1 MLIDIQPSHN
11 ALAAS
16 GFAAYSWLCTACQ
29 HPVAP
34 SSSKAISNT
43 GPLVAD
49 YNSCYGAMATMCF
62 DMAGCYLGL
71 HLREKFISKN
81 VMIINVTVDAL
92 PDSER
97 YIFQQN
103 NFRI

>member
-16 GFAAYSWLCTACQ
+16 GFAAYSWLCTAYQ
-29 HPVAP
+29 HPLPP
-34 SSSKAISNT
+34 SSSKTIGNT
-43 GPLVAD
+43 GPLAAD
-49 YNSCYGAMATMCF
+49 YNPCYDAMATMCF

-71 HLREKFISKN
+71 PLREKSVSKN

-92 PDSER
+92 SDHYLKP
-97 YIFQQN
+97 FTP
-103 NFRI
+103 